1 MISSGIRAR
10 KNIALIIAGSLF
22 AILIGF
28 GISAQTQ
35 LFSDDFQDGNSDGW
49 ARSSGT
55 WAVVTDGSL
64 AYRQSGTSADANSRA
79 GSPSWTNISV
89 QARVKPTA
97 FNGADRYVGVMTR
110 VVNSNHYY
118 FFALQNGN
126 RLLLG
131 KRAGSTP
138 IVLATKAFTF
148 STGTFQTL
156 RLDANGSSLSGY
168 VNGTLQLTAS
178 DSEFTAGIIG
188 GATFFASAT
197 FDDFLVTS
205 IGGGGGNPP
214 PPPAGLTAAPGNAQA
229 TLNWNASTGATSYN
243 VKRSTT
249 NGGPYTTIATGVTST
264 NFTNTQLVNGTTYF
278 FVVSAVNSAGES
290 GNSNQASVTPQNPQ
304 TPPPAPTGL
313 TAQPG
318 NAQAALSW
326 NASSGASSYNV
337 KRSTT
342 NGGPYTTIATGV
354 TSTSFTNTGLTN
366 GTTYFFVVS
375 AVNSA
380 GESGNSNQASVT
392 PQPSPPPA
400 PTNLA
405 ATPGNALVSLSWNA
419 STGASSYNVKRSTTS
434 GGPYTTIATGV
445 TSTSFTNTGLTN
457 GTTYFFV
464 VSAVNA
470 SGESGNSNQ
479 ASATPQPQSSGDIF
493 VAPNGTDSNP
503 GTMTAPTTLTAAIT
517 RVQAGQ
523 TIQMRGGTYNFSAT
537 ITIARGNNG
546 TSSQPK
552 RIFAFGSERPILNF
566 SAQAFDSANR
576 GIQLNGFFWHLRGLE
591 VMNAGD
597 NGIFIG
603 GNNNTIERCA
613 THHNRDSGLQLS
625 RHSSSAPQSEWPA
638 NNLILNCDSFD
649 NFDPD
654 NGEDADGFAC
664 KLTTGPGNV
673 FRGCISHHNV
683 DDGWDLFTKSDT
695 GAIGPVTIENCV
707 AYSNG
712 AVSNGGTTTD
722 SDGNGFKLGGEDIAV
737 NHTVRR
743 SIAFGNKKHG
753 FTFNRN
759 LGSITFANNTS
770 FDNGEENIKFDN
782 GTHVFT
788 NNLSF
793 QGTNSDHTT
802 GTDVAST
809 NCWWKNGVSVNAK
822 GLLVSAADF
831 VSLTPTVT
839 RNADGTINLG
849 NFLRLAPGS
858 DLINAGTP
866 SGTDIGAIESQ

>member
-1 MISSGIRAR
+1 MISSVIRAR
-10 KNIALIIAGSLF
+10 KNIVLITAGALF
-22 AILIGF
+22 AILIGY

-35 LFSDDFQDGNSDGW
+35 LFSDDFQDGNDNGW
-49 ARSSGT
+49 TKSSGT

-64 AYRQSGTSADANSRA
+64 AYRQSGTSADSNART
-79 GSPSWTNISV
+79 GSSSWTNISV
-89 QARVKPTA
+89 QARVKPIA

-126 RLLLG
+126 RLLIG
-131 KRAGSTP
+131 KRAGSSP
-138 IVLATKAFTF
+138 ITLATKSFTF
-148 STGTFQTL
+148 STGTFVTL
-156 RLDANGSSLSGY
+156 RLDANGSTLTGF
-168 VNGTLQLTAS
+168 VNGTQQLTAS

-188 GATFFASAT
+188 GATFFASAS

-205 IGGGGGNPP
+205 IGGGGGA
-214 PPPAGLTAAPGNAQA
+214 PPAPTNLVATPGNAQVS
-229 TLNWNASTGATSYN
+229 LSWNASSGATSYN

-249 NGGPYTTIATGVTST
+249 SGGPYTTIATGVTAT
-264 NFTNTQLVNGTTYF
+264 NFTNTQLTNGTTF
-278 FVVSAVNSAGES
+278 FYVVSAVNAAGES
-290 GNSNQASVTPQNPQ
+290 GNSNQASATPLG

-313 TAQPG
+313 TATAG
-318 NAQAALSW
+318 NAQVSLTW

-342 NGGPYTTIATGV
+342 SGGPFTTIATGV

-366 GTTYFFVVS
+366 GTTFFFVVS

-380 GESGNSNQASVT
+380 GESGNSNQASAT
-392 PQPSPPPA
+392 PQLAVPPA
-400 PTNLA
+400 PTGLT
-405 ATPGNALVSLSWNA
+405 ATAGNAQVSLTWNA
-419 STGASSYNVKRSTTS
+419 SSGATSYNVKRSTTS
-434 GGPYTTIATGV
+434 GGPFTTIATGV

-457 GTTYFFV
+457 GTTFFFV
-464 VSAVNA
+464 VSAVNSA
-470 SGESGNSNQ
+470 GESGNSNQ
-479 ASATPQPQSSGDIF
+479 ASATPQAGSAGDIF

-503 GTMTAPTTLTAAIT
+503 GSMSAPTTLTAAIT
-517 RVQAGQ
+517 RVQPGQ

-546 TSSQPK
+546 TASQQK
-552 RIFAFGSERPILNF
+552 NISAFGSERPILDF
-566 SAQAFDSANR
+566 SAQSFSSSNR
-576 GIQLNGFFWHLRGLE
+576 GLQLNGFFWHLRGLE
-591 VMNAGD
+591 IMGAGD
-597 NGIFIG
+597 NGLFIG
-603 GNNNTIERCA
+603 GNNNTIERCS
-613 THHNRDSGLQLS
+613 THHNRDSGLQLG

-673 FRGCISHHNV
+673 FRGCIAHHNV
-683 DDGWDLFTKSDT
+683 DDGWDLFTKTDT
-695 GAIGPVTIENCV
+695 GPISPVTIENCISF
-707 AYSNG
+707 SNG
-712 AVSNGGTTTD
+712 ATSSGGSTTN
-722 SDGNGFKLGGEDIAV
+722 SDGNGFKLGGDGIAV
-737 NHTVRR
+737 NHTIRR

-753 FTFNRN
+753 ITFNSN
-759 LGSITFANNTS
+759 PGSITVSNNTS
-770 FDNGEENIKFDN
+770 FDNGEENIKFDT

-802 GTDVAST
+802 GTDVSST

-822 GLLVSAADF
+822 GLVVSAADF
-831 VSLTPTVT
+831 VSLTPSVT
-839 RNADGTINLG
+839 RNADGSINLG
-849 NFLRLAPGS
+849 NFLRLASGS